1 MKNVIIIGS
10 GPAGYTAAIY
20 TARANLNP
28 ILIEGLQ
35 PGGQLTTTTEVDNF
49 PGFSSGIQGPELMD
63 EMKKQALRFGTEIL
77 SAEVTKADF
86 SKSPF
91 SVTVNEKDLYQ
102 TKTVIIATGA
112 SAKYLN
118 LESEKRLMGY
128 GVSACAT
135 CDGFFFKEKEVVV
148 VGGGD
153 TAIEEANFLTKFAS
167 KVTVIH
173 RRDQLRA
180 SKILQENAFKNDK
193 IDFCWDSVVEDILDP
208 DQGKV
213 TGIKLKNV
221 KTDEVTEKNCDGV
234 FLAIGHTPNT
244 SIFKGQLKMDKMG
257 YIISKDGAKT
267 SIPGIF
273 ACGDVKDHV
282 YRQAVTAAGSG
293 CAAAIEAEL
302 FLQLF

>member
-112 SAKYLN
+112 SAKFLN

-173 RRDQLRA
+173 RRNQLRA

-193 IDFCWDSVVEDILDP
+193 IYFCWDSVVEDILDP

>member
-1 MKNVIIIGS
+1 MENVIIIGS

-28 ILIEGLQ
+28 ILIEGLE
-35 PGGQLTTTTEVDNF
+35 PGGQLTSTTDVDNF
-49 PGFSSGIQGPELMD
+49 PGFSSGIKGSELMD
-63 EMKKQALRFGTEIL
+63 EMKKQALRFDTEIL
-77 SAEVTKADF
+77 SGEVTGTDL

-91 SVTVNEKDLYQ
+91 SVTVNKKELYQ

-112 SAKYLN
+112 SARLLN
-118 LESEKRLMGY
+118 LKSEKRLMGY

-153 TAIEEANFLTKFAS
+153 TAMEEANFLTKFAS

-173 RRDQLRA
+173 RRGQLRA
-180 SKILQENAFKNDK
+180 SKILQERAFKNNK
-193 IDFCWDSVVEDILDP
+193 INFCWDSVVEDIMDP
-208 DQGKV
+208 DQERV
-213 TGIKLKNV
+213 TGIKLKNL
-221 KTDEVTEKNCDGV
+221 KTGEVSEKNCDGV

-244 SIFKGQLKMDKMG
+244 AIFKGQLEMDRMG
-257 YIISKDGAKT
+257 YIVTKNGVKT
-267 SIPGIF
+267 SVPGIF
-273 ACGDVKDHV
+273 ACGDLQDHV

-293 CAAAIEAEL
+293 CAAAIDAER
-302 FLQLF
+302 FLDQS

>member
-77 SAEVTKADF
+77 SAEVTKVDF

-173 RRDQLRA
+173 RRNQLRA

-193 IDFCWDSVVEDILDP
+193 IYFCWDSVVEDILDP

>member
-49 PGFSSGIQGPELMD
+49 PGFSSGIKGPELMD

-193 IDFCWDSVVEDILDP
+193 IYFCWDSVVEDILDP

>member
-49 PGFSSGIQGPELMD
+49 PGFSSGIKGPELMD

-173 RRDQLRA
+173 RRNQLRA

>member
-173 RRDQLRA
+173 RRNQLRA

>member
-77 SAEVTKADF
+77 SAEVTKVDF

-173 RRDQLRA
+173 RRAQLRA

-193 IDFCWDSVVEDILDP
+193 INFCWDSVVEDILDP

-244 SIFKGQLKMDKMG
+244 SIFKGQLNMDKMG

>member
-1 MKNVIIIGS
+1 MENVIIIGS

-20 TARANLNP
+20 AARANLNP

-49 PGFSSGIQGPELMD
+49 PGFSSGIKGPELMD

-77 SAEVTKADF
+77 SGEITGANL

-102 TKTVIIATGA
+102 TKTIIIATGA
-112 SAKYLN
+112 SAKLLN

-153 TAIEEANFLTKFAS
+153 TAMEEANFLTKFAS

-180 SKILQENAFKNDK
+180 SKILQERAFESNK
-193 IDFCWDSVVEDILDP
+193 INFCWDSVVEDIMDP

-221 KTDEVTEKNCDGV
+221 KTGEVTEKNCDGV
-234 FLAIGHTPNT
+234 FLAIGHNPNT
-244 SIFKGQLKMDKMG
+244 AVFKGQLEMDKTG
-257 YIISKDGAKT
+257 YIVSKDGAKT
-267 SIPGIF
+267 SVPGIF
-273 ACGDVKDHV
+273 ACGDVQDHV

-293 CAAAIEAEL
+293 CAAAIEAER
-302 FLQLF
+302 FLQQS